1 MAEAAFSEDGKY
13 YSSIGQDGRLRIWD
27 TETNVL
33 KQEYTPDL
41 HLKAPPSCLQW
52 ITVAVSKSPSKKD
65 NRKSSVSEQEAQC
78 IAVGTTSG
86 KILIYS
92 VAQAKVQT
100 VLEEHIGR
108 SQDQKITALDW
119 NRKDG
124 LFSCNKSNYICE
136 WTLGAS
142 KIASKYHVNLD
153 SKNKAVSTI
162 SAIKLIPHTQ
172 ETSAKYIITAS
183 WQLRVWRLHNG
194 EATVLKCLGH
204 NASKQSILAIAATS
218 EKTWAI
224 EGSQTER
231 LLAFW
236 DVTVT
241 SDVALQMNGHDEDGT
256 PHKRKKKKSLSSAEK
271 EDVKTLTIPTYN
283 FVLEDAPKMID
294 VAVKEEADVKLTLAA
309 VTRSGVM
316 HYYSHTL
323 NGASAKPIKPNL
335 TVHITTGE
343 ATPLPLQCCRLSPNL
358 QVGYTH
364 GPTLLFEKITP
375 DLSSKTQVLI
385 RGETKKKKVKGG
397 TPNEINKVAR
407 PVTKIQSTWSL
418 WEVLLGNE
426 SPGAKVEVPMERRL
440 ANLTLETAAKDKTAV
455 NQNLTRLLIQGLQSR
470 DTNILEMVLHD
481 SSRAAAA
488 RTTAQLPAEF
498 IPPLLD
504 YLATLATKRTATCAT
519 VCVWISAILRSHA
532 ALLLATMNAHN
543 AERLGSLLAT
553 FTNRRAHLCQLLNV
567 SGRIQ
572 LTLAQRAEKQTAP
585 AEEPVIDYNDTSDE
599 EMEVD
604 RQSGSGASWDEQDFD
619 DDDDDEDSDDEDRP
633 QAQRRR
639 RNGRGSDSDS
649 GGE

>member
-13 YSSIGQDGRLRIWD
+13 YSAISQDGRLRIWD
-27 TETNVL
+27 TENNIL

-41 HLKAPPSCLQW
+41 HLTAPPSCLQW
-52 ITVAVSKSPSKKD
+52 ITIATSKSPVKKEK
-65 NRKSSVSEQEAQC
+65 RKSSISDQEAQC

-100 VLEEHIGR
+100 VLEEKLGKE
-108 SQDQKITALDW
+108 QKITALDW
-119 NRKDG
+119 NRRDG

-136 WTLGAS
+136 WKLGAGQS
-142 KIASKYHVNLD
+142 NNYHVNMD
-153 SKNKAVSTI
+153 NKNKAVSTI
-162 SAIKLIPHTQ
+162 SAIKLIPHSQ

-183 WQLRVWRLHNG
+183 WQLRVWRLHDG
-194 EATVLKCLGH
+194 EATVMKCLGH
-204 NASKQSILAIAATS
+204 NASKQSLLAIAATS
-218 EKTWAI
+218 EKTWVI

-236 DVTVT
+236 DVTVSSEVVPQT
-241 SDVALQMNGHDEDGT
+241 NGTDEDIT
-256 PHKRKKKKSLSSAEK
+256 PNKKKKRKSISNSEK
-271 EDVKTLTIPTYN
+271 EIKTVNIPTYN

-294 VAVKEEADVKLTLAA
+294 VGVKEEGDVKLTLAA

-343 ATPLPLQCCRLSPNL
+343 ATPLPLACCRLLSQSNL
-358 QVGYTH
+358 QVGYTQ
-364 GPTLLFEKITP
+364 GPTLIFEKITS

-385 RGETKKKKVKGG
+385 RGDTKPKKIKGS
-397 TPNEINKVAR
+397 TPNEINKVAATSSKDAQYLE
-407 PVTKIQSTWSL
+407 PMGGVTRKR
-418 WEVLLGNE
+418 VA
-426 SPGAKVEVPMERRL
+426 PGAKVEVPMERRL
-440 ANLTLETAAKDKTAV
+440 ANLTLDTAARDKTAV
-455 NQNLTRLLIQGLQSR
+455 NQNLTRLLIQGLQSN
-470 DTNILEMVLHD
+470 DSNILEMVVHE

-488 RTTAQLPAEF
+488 RTAAQLPAEVV
-498 IPPLLD
+498 PPLLD
-504 YLATLATKRTATCAT
+504 HLAALATKRTATCAT
-519 VCVWISAILRSHA
+519 VCVWVSAILRSHA
-532 ALLLATMNAHN
+532 ALLLATMNSQN

-567 SGRIQ
+567 SGRLQ

-599 EMEVD
+599 EMEVE
-604 RQSGSGASWDEQDFD
+604 RQSASDASFDEQEFD
-619 DDDDDEDSDDEDRP
+619 DDDDDSDEERP
-633 QAQRRR
+633 RRR
-639 RNGRGSDSDS
+639 QKVQNGSDESDS